1 MVALG
6 AFMTCIAIGAMFSL
20 AVFLRPII
28 ESTGWSNTAVSTAMT
43 LNFLAMGAAGFGW
56 GALSDRIGPRPVVLA
71 GAVLLGLGLFLA
83 SRAQSALE
91 FQVAF
96 GLLVGTAVGSF
107 FAPMIAAV
115 MGWITEHRGLAVSL
129 VSVGVGVAPMTMS
142 PFAAWLITQMD
153 WRSAQ
158 LIIAALVFVTLVPAA
173 LFVRRPPAAAAAAE
187 QGAAA
192 GPQMSLRDAFFSA
205 PFMVLALTFFACCA
219 AHAGPIFH
227 TVTYAMTCGLA
238 PLAAVTVYSVEGL
251 AGLGGRLALGVLADR
266 LGVKRVL
273 IAGLLIQA
281 VAAGMFIFASRLGE
295 FYAVAA
301 VFGFAYGGVMPLYAV
316 LAREYFGQRIL
327 GAVFGAAAMVSSLG
341 MALGPAIGGWIYDSF
356 GRYTWMYL
364 FSAAIGLAAAAI
376 AFAFPPLPKAASAFA
391 PAPAYKGNCHG
402 LCRWIL
408 IAGAEEKP
416 GGVPKNGDP
425 RGQGM
430 ARARR
435 ARLQGVHRRRREEGQ
450 VDLVP
455 AGGEV

>member
-1 MVALG
+1 MESEVVRMKEPRYGWVMVALG

-20 AVFLRPII
+20 AVFLQPITQA
-28 ESTGWSNTAVSTAMT
+28 TGWSHTAVSSAMT

-56 GALSDRIGPRPVVLA
+56 GALSDRIGPRYVVLA

-83 SRAQSALE
+83 SHAQSALQ
-91 FQVAF
+91 FQLAF
-96 GLLVGTAVGSF
+96 GLLVGIAAGSF
-107 FAPMIAAV
+107 FSPMIAAV

-153 WRSAQ
+153 WRGAQ
-158 LIIAALVFVTLVPAA
+158 IVLAVLVWATLVPAA
-173 LFVRRPPAAAAAAE
+173 IFVRGPPAAPAAVE
-187 QGAAA
+187 QGAAG

-205 PFMVLALTFFACCA
+205 PFVVLALTFFACCA

-238 PLAAVTVYSVEGL
+238 PLAAVTIYSVEGL

-281 VAAGMFIFASRLGE
+281 VAAAGFIFASRLGE

-301 VFGFAYGGVMPLYAV
+301 TFGFAYGGVMPLYAV

-327 GAVFGAAAMVSSLG
+327 GGVFGAAAMVSSLG
-341 MALGPAIGGWIYDSF
+341 MALGPALGGWIFDTF
-356 GRYTWMYL
+356 GRYTWMYIG
-364 FSAAIGLAAAAI
+364 SAAIGLGAVAI
-376 AFAFPPLPKAASAFA
+376 AFAFPP
-391 PAPAYKGNCHG
+391 
-402 LCRWIL
+402 
-408 IAGAEEKP
+408 
-416 GGVPKNGDP
+416 VPRKS
-425 RGQGM
+425 
-430 ARARR
+430 
-435 ARLQGVHRRRREEGQ
+435 
-450 VDLVP
+450 VP
-455 AGGEV
+455 LKLKELAT

>member
-1 MVALG
+1 MSTRYGWVMVALG
-6 AFMTCIAIGAMFSL
+6 AFMTCVAIGAMFSL
-20 AVFLRPII
+20 AVFLQPITV
-28 ESTGWSNTAVSTAMT
+28 STGWSHTAVSGAMT

-56 GALSDRIGPRPVVLA
+56 GVLSDRIGPRYVVLA

-83 SRAQSALE
+83 SRAQSALQ
-91 FQVAF
+91 FQLAF
-96 GLLVGTAVGSF
+96 GLLVGIAAGSF
-107 FAPMIAAV
+107 FTPMIAAV

-158 LIIAALVFVTLVPAA
+158 VVLAVLVWATLVPAA
-173 LFVRRPPAAAAAAE
+173 LFVRRPPAPPAAE
-187 QGAAA
+187 QEA
-192 GPQMSLRDAFFSA
+192 GEGPPMGLRDAFFSA
-205 PFMVLALTFFACCA
+205 PFIVLAATFFACCA

-238 PLAAVTVYSVEGL
+238 PLTAVTIYSVEGL

-281 VAAGMFIFASRLGE
+281 VAAGMFIFVSRLGE

-301 VFGFAYGGVMPLYAV
+301 MFGFAYGGVMPLYAV

-341 MALGPAIGGWIYDSF
+341 MALGPALGGWIYDTF
-356 GRYTWMYL
+356 GRYTWMYIG
-364 FSAAIGLAAAAI
+364 SAVIGLGAVAI
-376 AFAFPPLPKAASAFA
+376 AFTFPPF
-391 PAPAYKGNCHG
+391 PARSVNLKLKEATP
-402 LCRWIL
+402 
-408 IAGAEEKP
+408 
-416 GGVPKNGDP
+416 
-425 RGQGM
+425 
-430 ARARR
+430 
-435 ARLQGVHRRRREEGQ
+435 
-450 VDLVP
+450 
-455 AGGEV
+455 